1 MHEYLIYSLRSH
13 RLPRSFLEWV
23 SKMMRATAPVLLRL
37 RRGLLSAFLAS
48 LGKDRLGL
56 SSDYRDYLVKGPPS

>member
-1 MHEYLIYSLRSH
+1 M
-13 RLPRSFLEWV
+13 
-23 SKMMRATAPVLLRL
+23 LLRL